1 MDEQTQ
7 VDSPSAESVEQ
18 SNDPIMD
25 AIAQMGFDTPVE
37 QPSDVDN
44 DEPEQDLDLDA
55 EEPESDEDDL
65 DQADGEEAD
74 LDDEEAPEIDLE
86 NIRITVGDEELTVE
100 DLKSGYLRQA
110 DYTKKTQALAEQ
122 RKEVDQT
129 KEQYAAALA
138 YMTQATRQGLSQFD
152 GVNWSQLQQ
161 TDPAQYQQLSQQY
174 SQVASQVEAFEN
186 AQREF
191 FTQAQQQAEA
201 QQKMQAQ
208 QSVETLKTLVPE
220 WNNELYGELR
230 EFASNYGMTS
240 EEFNRIADYRP
251 IMMMLD
257 AMKFHKSRK
266 VASEKKAKP
275 VTSTRKA
282 KASNPNQTLVA
293 RQQKAALD
301 GLRKNRGV
309 KDAAAVLQRDI
320 EKLLSS

>member
-74 LDDEEAPEIDLE
+74 LDDEEAPEIDLDS
-86 NIRITVGDEELTVE
+86 IRITVGDEELTVE

-152 GVNWSQLQQ
+152 GVNWQQLQQ

-230 EFASNYGMTS
+230 EFAGNYGMTS

>member
-18 SNDPIMD
+18 PNDPIMD
-25 AIAQMGFDTPVE
+25 AIAEMGFDTE
-37 QPSDVDN
+37 QPSDN
-44 DEPEQDLDLDA
+44 DLNEPEQDLELDT

-65 DQADGEEAD
+65 DQVDSEEAD
-74 LDDEEAPEIDLE
+74 LDQEEAPEVDLE
-86 NIRITVGDEELTVE
+86 SIRITVGDEELSVD

-110 DYTKKTQALAEQ
+110 DYTKKTQALSEQ

-138 YMTQATRQGLSQFD
+138 YMTQATRQGLAQFD
-152 GVNWSQLQQ
+152 GVNWQQLQQ
-161 TDPAQYQQLSQQY
+161 QDPAQYQQLSQQY
-174 SQVASQVEAFEN
+174 GQASQQVAAFEN

-191 FTQAQQQAEA
+191 FSQAQQQAEA
-201 QQKMQAQ
+201 QHTMQAQ

-220 WNNELYGELR
+220 WSNEVYGELR
-230 EFASNYGMTS
+230 EFVQNYGMTA
-240 EEFNRIADYRP
+240 EEFNRIADHRP
-251 IMMMLD
+251 ILMMLD
-257 AMKFHKSRK
+257 AMKFHSSRK
-266 VASEKKAKP
+266 VAGEKKAKP

-282 KASNPNQTLVA
+282 KASNPNQTLNA
-293 RQQKAALD
+293 RQQKAAMD

-320 EKLLSS
+320 EKLLAN

>member
-18 SNDPIMD
+18 TNDPIMD
-25 AIAQMGFDTPVE
+25 AIAEMGFDVE
-37 QPSDVDN
+37 QPSDDDLN
-44 DEPEQDLDLDA
+44 EPEQDLELEA

-65 DQADGEEAD
+65 DQVDSEEAD
-74 LDDEEAPEIDLE
+74 LDEEEAPEVDLE
-86 NIRITVGDEELTVE
+86 TIRITVGDEELSVE

-110 DYTKKTQALAEQ
+110 DYTKKTQALSEQ

-138 YMTQATRQGLSQFD
+138 YMTQATRSGLSQFD
-152 GVNWSQLQQ
+152 GVDWQTLQQ
-161 TDPAQYQQLSQQY
+161 QDPAKYQQLSQQY
-174 SQVASQVEAFEN
+174 SQAAQQVTAFEN

-191 FTQAQQQAEA
+191 FSQAQQQAEA
-201 QQKMQAQ
+201 QHQMQAQ

-230 EFASNYGMTS
+230 EFAGNYGMTS

-257 AMKFHKSRK
+257 AMKFHKSRQ

-282 KASNPNQTLVA
+282 KASNPNQTLNA

-320 EKLLSS
+320 EKLLAS